1 MKNIIAL
8 AILQFAFAAFAV
20 TIPLASPRQI
30 AASPLARGEVARV
43 DRGGYAELYVG
54 GQTGPL
60 RVTDGSALRG
70 YRVRTLDPSEYS
82 VSASAGWTYSIENG
96 TYTATQAGQTNTIIV
111 TAKDGVVIE
120 HVGMNYDIVG
130 ASELT
135 PDAGI
140 SHVASEY
147 DGSTFRWEAAFKSAT
162 ALVVKGITVT
172 VRDIGEIDWINDTE
186 NITFNIRDAL
196 GQYNLFDLRKFLL
209 HYYDGN
215 RGEDWSKYKAY
226 KPIRLAGQPVRLTE
240 DNRFTIS
247 MTAKTNFVLQADMR
261 AAMEVNVR
269 TNAPIVYTTFSITA
283 IDVGSANQGGP
294 IVVDFTTDI
303 AGFNAANLGVK
314 VCSELNENVWFGL
327 PESDFVV
334 SDIATSGGFTTGT
347 VTIPNGIQGTA
358 RFVRLMY
365 GAAASEVIDI
375 VLHGRIIIKD
385 LLIIKGTDSKF
396 YRININGGTISAQE
410 VTL

>member
-1 MKNIIAL
+1 MKLRAIIFSLTILNSAL
-8 AILQFAFAAFAV
+8 AV

-30 AASPLARGEVARV
+30 AASPLERGEVARV
-43 DRGGYAELYVG
+43 ERGGYAELYVG

-82 VSASAGWTYSIENG
+82 VSASSGFTHNIETG
-96 TYTATQAGQTNTIIV
+96 TYTATQTGQTNTIII
-111 TAKDGVVIE
+111 TAKDGVTVE
-120 HVGMNYDIVG
+120 HVGI
-130 ASELT
+130 ASEFTGEGLM
-135 PDAGI
+135 PGEFKY
-140 SHVASEY
+140 VASEY
-147 DGSTFRWEAAFKSAT
+147 NGNVYRWEAAFANADS
-162 ALVVKGITVT
+162 LVVKKITVQA
-172 VRDIGEIDWINDTE
+172 RDIGEIDWINDTE

-196 GQYNLFDLRKFLL
+196 GQYNLFDLRKYLL
-209 HYYDGN
+209 HYYDHN
-215 RGEDWSKYKAY
+215 RGEDWSAYKAY
-226 KPIRLAGQPVRLTE
+226 KPIRLDGEPIRFTE
-240 DNRFTIS
+240 DNRFTVT
-247 MTAKTNFVLQADMR
+247 MTAKTNFVLQADMKS
-261 AAMEVNVR
+261 AVEVNIR
-269 TNAPIVYTTFSITA
+269 TNAPIHYTTFSITS

-303 AGFNAANLGVK
+303 VDFNAANIGVK

-334 SDIATSGGFTTGT
+334 SDTGT
-347 VTIPNGIQGTA
+347 VTIPNGIQGSA

-365 GAAASEVIDI
+365 GAAASETIDI
-375 VLHGRIIIKD
+375 VLHGRVIIKD

-396 YRININGGTISAQE
+396 YRININGGTISATE

>member
-1 MKNIIAL
+1 MKLRAIIFSL
-8 AILQFAFAAFAV
+8 AILNSALAV

-30 AASPLARGEVARV
+30 AASPLERGEVARV
-43 DRGGYAELYVG
+43 ERGGYAELYVG

-82 VSASAGWTYSIENG
+82 VSASSGFTHNIETG
-96 TYTATQAGQTNTIIV
+96 TYTATQTGQTNTIII
-111 TAKDGVVIE
+111 TAKDGVTIE
-120 HVGMNYDIVG
+120 HVGI
-130 ASELT
+130 ASEFTGEGLMPGEFT
-135 PDAGI
+135 
-140 SHVASEY
+140 HVASEY
-147 DGSTFRWEAAFKSAT
+147 NGNAYRWEAAFAHADS
-162 ALVVKGITVT
+162 LVVKKITFQA
-172 VRDIGEIDWINDTE
+172 RDIGEIDWINDTE

-215 RGEDWSKYKAY
+215 RGENWSYYKAY
-226 KPIRLAGQPVRLTE
+226 KPIRLDGEAIRFTE
-240 DNRFTIS
+240 DNRFTVT
-247 MTAKTNFVLQADMR
+247 MTAKTNFVLQADMKS
-261 AAMEVNVR
+261 AVEVNIR
-269 TNAPIVYTTFSITA
+269 TNAPIEYTTFSITS

-303 AGFNAANLGVK
+303 VGFNAANLGVK
-314 VCSELNENVWFGL
+314 MCDDLNENVWFGL

-347 VTIPNGIQGTA
+347 VTIPNGIRGTA

-365 GAAASEVIDI
+365 GAAASETIDL
-375 VLHGRIIIKD
+375 VLHGRVIIKD

-396 YRININGGTISAQE
+396 YRININGGTISATE

>member
-1 MKNIIAL
+1 MKLRAIIFSLTILNSAL
-8 AILQFAFAAFAV
+8 AV

-30 AASPLARGEVARV
+30 AASPLERGEVARV
-43 DRGGYAELYVG
+43 ERGGYAELYVG

-82 VSASAGWTYSIENG
+82 VSASSGFTHNIETG
-96 TYTATQAGQTNTIIV
+96 TYTATQTGQTNTIII
-111 TAKDGVVIE
+111 TAKDGVTVE
-120 HVGMNYDIVG
+120 HVGI
-130 ASELT
+130 ASEFTGEGLM
-135 PDAGI
+135 PGEFKY
-140 SHVASEY
+140 VASEY
-147 DGSTFRWEAAFKSAT
+147 NGNVYRWEAAFANADS
-162 ALVVKGITVT
+162 LVVKKITVQA
-172 VRDIGEIDWINDTE
+172 RDIGEIDWINDTE

-196 GQYNLFDLRKFLL
+196 GQYNLFDLRKYLL
-209 HYYDGN
+209 HYYDHN
-215 RGEDWSKYKAY
+215 RGEDWSAYKAY
-226 KPIRLAGQPVRLTE
+226 KPIRLDGEPIRFTE
-240 DNRFTIS
+240 DNRFTVT
-247 MTAKTNFVLQADMR
+247 MTAKTNFVLQADMKS
-261 AAMEVNVR
+261 AVEVNIR
-269 TNAPIVYTTFSITA
+269 TNAPIHYTTFSITS

-303 AGFNAANLGVK
+303 VDFNAANIGVK

-334 SDIATSGGFTTGT
+334 SDIATSDEFTTGT
-347 VTIPNGIQGTA
+347 VTIPNGIQGSA

-365 GAAASEVIDI
+365 GAAASETIDI
-375 VLHGRIIIKD
+375 VLHGRVIIKD

-396 YRININGGTISAQE
+396 YRININGGTISATE

>member
-30 AASPLARGEVARV
+30 AASPLERGEVARV
-43 DRGGYAELYVG
+43 ERGGYAELYVG

-82 VSASAGWTYSIENG
+82 VSASSGFTHNIETG
-96 TYTATQAGQTNTIIV
+96 TYTATQTGQTNTIII
-111 TAKDGVVIE
+111 TAKDGVTVE
-120 HVGMNYDIVG
+120 HVGI
-130 ASELT
+130 ASEFTGEGLMPGEFIYVT
-135 PDAGI
+135 
-140 SHVASEY
+140 SEY
-147 DGSTFRWEAAFKSAT
+147 NGNAYRWEAAFAHADS
-162 ALVVKGITVT
+162 LVVKKITVQA
-172 VRDIGEIDWINDTE
+172 RDIGEIDWINDTE

-215 RGEDWSKYKAY
+215 RGENWSFYKAY
-226 KPIRLAGQPVRLTE
+226 KPIRLDGEPIRFTE
-240 DNRFTIS
+240 DNRFTVT
-247 MTAKTNFVLQADMR
+247 MTAKTNFVLQADMKS
-261 AAMEVNVR
+261 AVEVNIR
-269 TNAPIVYTTFSITA
+269 TNAPIHYTTFSITA
-283 IDVGSANQGGP
+283 IDVGSANQGDP

-303 AGFNAANLGVK
+303 EGFDAANLGVK

-334 SDIATSGGFTTGT
+334 SDIATSGDFTTGT
-347 VTIPNGIQGTA
+347 VTIPNGIRGTA

-365 GAAASEVIDI
+365 GAAASETIDL
-375 VLHGRIIIKD
+375 VLHGRVIIKD

-396 YRININGGTISAQE
+396 YRININGGTISATE